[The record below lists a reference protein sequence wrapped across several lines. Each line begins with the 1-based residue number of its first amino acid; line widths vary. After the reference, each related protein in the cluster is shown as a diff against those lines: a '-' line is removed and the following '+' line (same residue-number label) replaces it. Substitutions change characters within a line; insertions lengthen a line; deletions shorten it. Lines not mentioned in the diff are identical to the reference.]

1 MGHLVAAGVA
11 EPCVAGA
18 RPGGGGRGARPG
30 GGGRG
35 GRAERAGSSG
45 ALSRL
50 HGLRWP
56 AGGGW
61 VVGWRRRRLL
71 GWLARPRNP
80 RRAEERRRVGG
91 ALRPENGSV
100 ITGFKWL
107 GYDPVLGL
115 VRRSLPPPPRFPTPP
130 WPATTTRSPFLSCVL
145 PPAAAARLPDSADGL
160 LVAAAAARLPRLRN
174 CSRRW
179 PPL

>member
-1 MGHLVAAGVA
+1 MGNRTEHPGRRRSCRAVCRRSSAGRRR
-11 EPCVAGA
+11 ERSSAGRRRER
-18 RPGGGGRGARPG
+18 RPGGEGG
-30 GGGRG
+30 
-35 GRAERAGSSG
+35 
-45 ALSRL
+45 
-50 HGLRWP
+50 
-56 AGGGW
+56 
-61 VVGWRRRRLL
+61 VVGGPIPASWPPVAGRLGRRL

-145 PPAAAARLPDSADGL
+145 PLAAAARLPDSADGL